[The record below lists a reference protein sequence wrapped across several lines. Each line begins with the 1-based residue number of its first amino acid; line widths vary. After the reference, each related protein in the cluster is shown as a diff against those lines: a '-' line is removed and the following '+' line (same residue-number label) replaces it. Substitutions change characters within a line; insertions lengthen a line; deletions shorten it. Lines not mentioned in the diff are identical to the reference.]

1 MKEKKDTRVGLIKL
15 EVFVNIDSLMN
26 DEDALEVDFNYNRTF
41 INENV
46 RELVETFAEKIQD
59 YMTEDKKNDDNSKSI

>member
-1 MKEKKDTRVGLIKL
+1 MEEKKDTRVGLIKL

-41 INENV
+41 INGNV
-46 RELVETFAEKIQD
+46 RELVEKFAENIQD
-59 YMTEDKKNDDNSKSI
+59 YMKEEEEDDANS

>member
-26 DEDALEVDFNYNRTF
+26 GEDALEVDFNYNRTF

-59 YMTEDKKNDDNSKSI
+59 YMTEDEKNDDNSKSI

>member
-59 YMTEDKKNDDNSKSI
+59 YMTEDEKNNDNSKLI

>member
-1 MKEKKDTRVGLIKL
+1 MEEKKDTRVGLIKL

-26 DEDALEVDFNYNRTF
+26 GEDALEVDFNYNRTF

-46 RELVETFAEKIQD
+46 RELVEKFAEDIQD
-59 YMTEDKKNDDNSKSI
+59 YMNEEEEDDDNS

>member
-1 MKEKKDTRVGLIKL
+1 MEEKKDTRVGLIKL

-41 INENV
+41 INRNV
-46 RELVETFAEKIQD
+46 RELVEKFAENIQD
-59 YMTEDKKNDDNSKSI
+59 YMKEEEEDDANS

>member
-26 DEDALEVDFNYNRTF
+26 DKDALEVDFNYNRTF
-41 INENV
+41 INKNI
-46 RELVETFAEKIQD
+46 RELVEKFAEDIQD
-59 YMTEDKKNDDNSKSI
+59 YMKEDEENNLNFESK

>member
-26 DEDALEVDFNYNRTF
+26 DKDALEVDFNYNRTF
-41 INENV
+41 INKNI
-46 RELVETFAEKIQD
+46 RELVEKFAEDIQD
-59 YMTEDKKNDDNSKSI
+59 YMKEDEENNVNFESK

>member
-1 MKEKKDTRVGLIKL
+1 MEEKKDTRVDLIKL

-26 DEDALEVDFNYNRTF
+26 GEDALEVDFNYNRTF

-46 RELVETFAEKIQD
+46 RELVEKFAEDIQD
-59 YMTEDKKNDDNSKSI
+59 YMNEEEEDDANS

>member
-1 MKEKKDTRVGLIKL
+1 MEEKKDTRVGLIKL

-26 DEDALEVDFNYNRTF
+26 DEDALEVDFNYNRTV

-46 RELVETFAEKIQD
+46 RELVEKFAEKIQD
-59 YMTEDKKNDDNSKSI
+59 YMKEDEEENDNS

>member
-26 DEDALEVDFNYNRTF
+26 DEDALEVNFNYNRTF

-46 RELVETFAEKIQD
+46 RELVETFAKKIQD
-59 YMTEDKKNDDNSKSI
+59 YMTEDGKNNDNSKSI

>member
-46 RELVETFAEKIQD
+46 RKLVEEFAEKFRTI
-59 YMTEDKKNDDNSKSI
+59 

>member
-59 YMTEDKKNDDNSKSI
+59 YMTEDEKNNDNSKSI

>member
-1 MKEKKDTRVGLIKL
+1 
-15 EVFVNIDSLMN
+15 MN
-26 DEDALEVDFNYNRTF
+26 GEDALEVDFNYNRTF

-59 YMTEDKKNDDNSKSI
+59 YMTEDEKNNDNSKSI

>member
-1 MKEKKDTRVGLIKL
+1 MKEEKDTRVGLIKL

>member
-1 MKEKKDTRVGLIKL
+1 MEEKKDTRVGLIKL

-26 DEDALEVDFNYNRTF
+26 GEDALEVDFNYNRTF

-46 RELVETFAEKIQD
+46 RELVEKFAEDIQD
-59 YMTEDKKNDDNSKSI
+59 YMNEEEEDDANS